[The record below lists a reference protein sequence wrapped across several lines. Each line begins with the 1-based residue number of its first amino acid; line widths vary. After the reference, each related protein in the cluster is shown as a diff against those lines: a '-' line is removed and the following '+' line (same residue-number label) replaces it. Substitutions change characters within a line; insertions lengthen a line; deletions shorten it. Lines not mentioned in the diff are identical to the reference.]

1 MDEETSVTELLG
13 DDAFSA
19 AFDSFVEPKE
29 GDATR
34 SAEAATDD
42 ADETDEAKAAATDEA
57 KAREEAEAAEAKA
70 AEELKAAEEAAKAAP
85 PPAASAAE
93 IAKAIAEALKPAE
106 PEKKPEA
113 PAAEEEDS
121 PEVKEALADLEK
133 NWGSHALAINTLLE
147 KQAKSLKAEFA
158 KILEPLQAQIAPVVA
173 ATAAQTQVQFE
184 TALKA
189 AHPDAYEIIPA
200 VEAWI
205 EKQPAYLRPAM
216 NHVLDH
222 GSAAEVAEF
231 LTDFKT
237 ATGKT
242 VDPAVKAAA
251 EKAEAERLAKL
262 KKMEPPTGSRTSVT
276 TEPDPQDFESA
287 WDAASKKVAA

>member
-19 AFDSFVEPKE
+19 AFDSFVEPK
-29 GDATR
+29 
-34 SAEAATDD
+34 
-42 ADETDEAKAAATDEA
+42 DETAAEPEAKANPEPEPETSPEPEA
-57 KAREEAEAAEAKA
+57 KAEPEPEVKPEAKP
-70 AEELKAAEEAAKAAP
+70 E
-85 PPAASAAE
+85 PAASAAE
-93 IAKAIAEALKPAE
+93 IAKAIAEALKPVE

-113 PAAEEEDS
+113 PAAEAEDT

-173 ATAAQTQVQFE
+173 ATAAQTQAQFE
-184 TALKA
+184 TTLKA

-205 EKQPAYLRPAM
+205 EKQPAYLRSGM

-222 GSAAEVAEF
+222 GSAAEVAQF

-242 VDPAVKAAA
+242 VDPAAKAAA

-262 KKMEPPTGSRTSVT
+262 KKMETPTSSRTSVT